1 MIIDFSKEIYPLFD
15 LIKNGIVITDSK
27 SKVIYINPAY
37 TNTTGYSAQD
47 ILGDSPGVLHSGY
60 HDDKFYQAMW
70 GSITKN
76 GFWEG
81 EIWNRKKSGVIYPEW
96 LTISTLKNIDHD
108 AVYYVGIFSEISV
121 LKSEEYKNIN
131 LAHHDPLTNLE
142 NRTGLEE
149 NFIRNAK
156 RIQRQY
162 FQSDMD
168 EKNKE
173 KLAIIFFDLNKFK
186 QVNDQHG
193 HIVGDKLLKAIA
205 RNLETISRPT
215 DIISRFGGDEFVIL
229 LSEIYDKSEIER
241 YCDRIHDIFI
251 KPYEVEGLLLKSSA
265 CIGYSIYPN
274 DSCDF
279 EDLIKIADQE
289 MYVAKAQ
296 WHEENN

>member
-1 MIIDFSKEIYPLFD
+1 MINKFSQEIYPLFD
-15 LIKNGIVITDSK
+15 LIKNGIMVTDSK
-27 SKVIYINPAY
+27 LKIIYINPAY

-60 HDDKFYQAMW
+60 HDKAFYVAMW
-70 GSITKN
+70 ESITKN

-96 LTISTLKNIDHD
+96 LTISALKNIGHD

-121 LKSEEYKNIN
+121 LRSEEYKNIN

-142 NRTGLEE
+142 NRTALEE
-149 NFIRNAK
+149 GFIRNVK

-162 FQSDMD
+162 FQSNTDG
-168 EKNKE
+168 KNKE
-173 KLAIIFFDLNKFK
+173 KMAVIFFDLNKFK

-193 HIVGDKLLKAIA
+193 HIAGDKLLKGIA

-229 LSEIYDKSEIER
+229 LSEIDDTAEVEK
-241 YCDRIHDIFI
+241 YCNRIHKIFK
-251 KPYEVEGLLLKSSA
+251 KPYEIEGVLLKSSA
-265 CIGYSIYPN
+265 SIGYSIYPD
-274 DSCDF
+274 DSRDF
-279 EDLIKIADQE
+279 EELIKIADQK
-289 MYVAKAQ
+289 MYSAKEQ
-296 WHEENN
+296 WHKMN

>member
-1 MIIDFSKEIYPLFD
+1 MVIDLSEEIYPLFD
-15 LIKNGIVITDSK
+15 LIKNGIVITDSQ
-27 SKVIYINPAY
+27 SKIIYINPAY

-60 HDDKFYQAMW
+60 HDKEFYIAMW
-70 GSITKN
+70 ESIGKN

-96 LTISTLKNIDHD
+96 LTISALKNIDHD

-142 NRTGLEE
+142 NRIALEE
-149 NFIRNAK
+149 GFIRNEK
-156 RIQRQY
+156 RIQRRD
-162 FQSDMD
+162 FQSKTD

-173 KLAIIFFDLNKFK
+173 KMAVIFFDLNKFK

-205 RNLETISRPT
+205 RNLEKISRPT
-215 DIISRFGGDEFVIL
+215 DIVSRFGGDEFVIL
-229 LSEIYDKSEIER
+229 LSEIDNTAEVEK
-241 YCDRIHDIFI
+241 YCDRIHSIFK
-251 KPYEVEGLLLKSSA
+251 KPYEIEGLLLESSA
-265 CIGYSIYPN
+265 SIGYSIYPN
-274 DSCDF
+274 DSNQF
-279 EDLIKIADQE
+279 EELIKIADQK
-289 MYVAKAQ
+289 MYSVKKQ
-296 WHEENN
+296 WHSDN